1 METLQRN
8 LCAKAKDLRSG
19 LWSKSAK
26 LGPPEELAR
35 LLRAIHPPSY
45 RRGLYLRGPDWTW
58 VIFEAV
64 SLRMRL

>member
-26 LGPPEELAR
+26 LSPTEELTR
-35 LLRAIHPPSY
+35 LLRAILCPAIGEVFISEAQI
-45 RRGLYLRGPDWTW
+45 GPRS
-58 VIFEAV
+58 FSRPLLLE
-64 SLRMRL
+64 

>member
-26 LGPPEELAR
+26 LGPPEQLAR
-35 LLRAIHPPSY
+35 LLRAI
-45 RRGLYLRGPDWTW
+45 LRPAIGEVFISEAPIGPRS
-58 VIFEAV
+58 FSRPFLLE
-64 SLRMRL
+64 